1 MQGVQSG
8 MNFLLS
14 DLLTIVII
22 LGYSMNRLTSNLLSE
37 LFVGEDSKPLN
48 AGSMTMMEYILH
60 QTQQYLRIR
69 R

>member
-1 MQGVQSG
+1 